1 MSESTGDASQAA
13 ALRKPEKPGGL
24 LALVRNKFVKD
35 TAFLWIGSLV
45 TQATYI
51 ITSSMLARYLGPADY
66 GRYELVT
73 AFYKICFLI
82 TNFGLINVTIIRYS
96 HATGGMD
103 EEAKTLAL
111 AAFFKIYLI
120 MSTAIVVVGFFL
132 CPIAGQMRWE
142 DKTLGYY
149 AWALCV
155 LGFIDVMRALAVAAL
170 QGARHMKHVAA
181 FESAIALVRLMVLVL
196 AVLGFFG
203 LGGVIIGSLIAAFLS
218 SLMGLRFFHLMRKRG
233 GPEAPPTLSKVF
245 KAMPRAR
252 MKDFFTLGFFIA
264 LNKNMM
270 EIVFSFGSI
279 FMAWYCSFS
288 DTGHLRIACILVL
301 GLQLILG
308 GINRNILPTL
318 GFRLGD
324 EGKKGVLHLGRSL
337 LKFSLGS
344 GVFFIV
350 TTGLFLLVVPWIVK
364 FLYGAAYME
373 SIRIL
378 MIICVS
384 HLVMGFAV
392 VVEPFYIYAG
402 RIKTCVLI
410 NLILSCLMVLSG
422 LFAAKFFGVTGVAWY
437 LSVTR
442 MLVIVHLL
450 YIILYF
456 RRHRKK

>member
-1 MSESTGDASQAA
+1 MSESIGDASRAA
-13 ALRKPEKPGGL
+13 PVQKPEKPKGL
-24 LALVRNKFVKD
+24 LALVRNKFIKD
-35 TAFLWIGSLV
+35 TAFLWVGSLV

-103 EEAKTLAL
+103 DEAKTLAL

-132 CPIAGQMRWE
+132 CPIAGHLRWE
-142 DKTLGYY
+142 DRTLGYY
-149 AWALCV
+149 AWALCI
-155 LGFIDVMRALAVAAL
+155 LGFIDVMRALAIAAL

-196 AVLGFFG
+196 AVVGFFG
-203 LGGVIIGSLIAAFLS
+203 LGGVIIGLLIAAFIS

-233 GPEAPPTLSKVF
+233 GPEAPPSLGRVF
-245 KAMPRAR
+245 KALPRAR

-324 EGKKGVLHLGRSL
+324 EGKKGVLHLGRAL
-337 LKFSLGS
+337 LKYSLGS

-378 MIICVS
+378 LIICVS
-384 HLVMGFAV
+384 HLFLGFSV
-392 VVEPFYIYAG
+392 IVEPFYIYAG
-402 RIKTCVLI
+402 KIKLCVAINTALFILI
-410 NLILSCLMVLSG
+410 IPTG
-422 LFAAKFFGVTGVAWY
+422 LLAGYLFGVMGIAWY
-437 LSVTR
+437 LSAAR
-442 MLVIVHLL
+442 MLVIVHLV

-456 RRHRKK
+456 RRHRRK